1 MIHLRRI
8 YLKNTKLFGQ
18 ILYLNVVY
26 GKGKIL
32 PQEFHQENSKHFF
45 VNFSDSC
52 FKWLLLVRF
61 SFYSLLKRFSEAQQT
76 EYEKWYKAKYPST
89 KPKLVESDLE
99 FKAPKGY
106 SANLDHHIHFYK
118 GSSENAPIREN
129 ALFGMLSG
137 RTCVSYQQKLFRKE
151 NYQLGS

>member
-1 MIHLRRI
+1 M
-8 YLKNTKLFGQ
+8 KSKDQ
-18 ILYLNVVY
+18 ILLEEAYDTVR
-26 GKGKIL
+26 K
-32 PQEFHQENSKHFF
+32 SKSIYETGFGWVSPLGGTLGTESFNHLQAIAFWPPF
-45 VNFSDSC
+45 KDSPDISDAS
-52 FKWLLLVRF
+52 KKLIQKLI
-61 SFYSLLKRFSEAQQT
+61 Q
-76 EYEKWYKAKYPST
+76 KAF
-89 KPKLVESDLE
+89 ESDLE